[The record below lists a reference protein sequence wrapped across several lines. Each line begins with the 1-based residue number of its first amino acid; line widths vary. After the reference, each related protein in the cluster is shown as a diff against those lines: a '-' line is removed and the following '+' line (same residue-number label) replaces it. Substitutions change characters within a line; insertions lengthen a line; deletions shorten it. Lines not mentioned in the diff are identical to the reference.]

1 MRFQDSNTFTGTPM
15 SQCVIVIKKINHKI
29 AVRFVQ

>member
-15 SQCVIVIKKINHKI
+15 SHCVIVIKKINHKI